1 MLLLTPNKPYSPN
14 STLHWHGT
22 SLYTVKGKKPDVS
35 LLFGIPEIKSKNS
48 RSTYMTLVLGTL
60 FKTWQLVPT
69 RDRGSNARSA
79 VQPPALTGAAGWW
92 RGRSPMVL
100 PQHSRTCALSSRACR
115 GACRHYSSPWRSE
128 MSQERESLCRLL
140 NCTKEHTFQ
149 AQNLSPALHGDPR
162 HLGDQH
168 QDTLQDPSTAASGQ
182 SEASMN
188 VNF

>member
-92 RGRSPMVL
+92 RGRSPMAL

-115 GACRHYSSPWRSE
+115 VHVGI
-128 MSQERESLCRLL
+128 
-140 NCTKEHTFQ
+140 
-149 AQNLSPALHGDPR
+149 ALPHGDQKCHR
-162 HLGDQH
+162 KGKV
-168 QDTLQDPSTAASGQ
+168 SAGS
-182 SEASMN
+182 
-188 VNF
+188 